1 MNIKKIL
8 KICMLVSISALLA
21 ACGSSPAATPTIDP
35 LVVMTDVAGT
45 IQAEITQSAL
55 LTQSATIASPPTAIP
70 LPIPTQSLPSA
81 PTTPAGTPGTAP
93 ALPADLPD
101 NLLFLQD
108 ITYPDGT
115 VVWQNERFTKTWNIE
130 NNGTTTWDSSY
141 SLVYWDSDPKDHKMS
156 QEGEEVIPIINPVEP
171 GNQLTISVKMTAP
184 AALGT
189 YINYY
194 RMVNGEG
201 QAFGD
206 SLYVQIRVGTTEDK
220 TPVPTG

>member
-1 MNIKKIL
+1 MNKKKII
-8 KICMLVSISALLA
+8 KTCMIVCISALLA

-55 LTQSATIASPPTAIP
+55 LTPSATIASPPTSTP
-70 LPIPTQSLPSA
+70 LPIPTQPLPSA
-81 PTTPAGTPGTAP
+81 PTTPAGTAP
-93 ALPADLPD
+93 ALPAELPD

-115 VVWQNERFTKTWNIE
+115 VVWQNERFTKTWNFE

-141 SLVYWDSDPKDHKMS
+141 SLVYWDSDPKDQEMF
-156 QEGEEVIPIINPVEP
+156 QEGQEVIPIINPVEP

>member
-1 MNIKKIL
+1 
-8 KICMLVSISALLA
+8 
-21 ACGSSPAATPTIDP
+21 
-35 LVVMTDVAGT
+35 MTDVAGT

-55 LTQSATIASPPTAIP
+55 LTPSATIVPPPTATP
-70 LPIPTQSLPSA
+70 LPIPTQPLTSA
-81 PTTPAGTPGTAP
+81 PTIPANASGSAP
-93 ALPADLPD
+93 ALPAESPD

-108 ITYPDGT
+108 ITFPDGT
-115 VVWQNERFTKTWNIE
+115 FVWQNERFTKTWNIE
-130 NNGTTTWDSSY
+130 NNGTTTWDTSY
-141 SLVYWDSDPKDHKMS
+141 TLVYWDSDPKDQEMF
-156 QEGEEVIPIINPVEP
+156 QEGQEVIPIINPVEP

-189 YINYY
+189 YVNYY